1 MYRRRRVSVSGA
13 VAHWVGVVT
22 TQGAGVVA
30 VVGDQ
35 VGTGATYVEH
45 DANELVRL
53 GEKFVVLP
61 VARDGVFGA
70 VGLHG
75 GAVSGVVPCVSA
87 A

>member
-1 MYRRRRVSVSGA
+1 MYRRRWVSVSGA
-13 VAHWVGVVT
+13 AARRVGVFT
-22 TQGAGVVA
+22 AQGAGVVA
-30 VVGDQ
+30 MVGDR
-35 VGTGATYVEH
+35 VGTGAMYIEH

-61 VARDGVFGA
+61 VARYGAFGA